1 LEHPAREI
9 AQQLIQDVDIIEII
23 SEFVTLT
30 KTGKEY
36 KGLCPFHKE
45 KTPSFTVNPAKKV
58 FYCFG
63 CGAGGDV
70 LSFLRRYEDWSFMES
85 LEFLA
90 KRQGISLPRQ
100 ESSFS
105 DNKKNQEK
113 EIIIQINE
121 TAARYFHN
129 LLLDSIVGK
138 DALKYLNS
146 RKLSP
151 ETIKEFCLGY
161 SKNSWKDLF
170 LFLKRK
176 NISPLKVVDAG
187 LASFRQG
194 GAGSGCYDRFRGRLI
209 FPIYN
214 EYGQI
219 IAMGGRKIQES
230 STEPKYLNSSETRA
244 YSKSKCLYG
253 LYQAKQF
260 IRSCGYAL
268 VVEGYIDFLSL
279 FQNGLKNTVATL
291 GTALTF
297 DHVRL
302 LSRYTKKAVFI
313 YDADPAGI
321 SAMLRGLNMF
331 QEQNIEVQIL
341 LLPSGFD
348 PDTFIYQYGPEVLK
362 ERIEKSISAIEF
374 LINQSIHRN
383 NISTIEGKAKAVK
396 EILQILSQISDPLIR
411 MEYIKMVAN
420 LLDVREEILLD
431 ELRPKIQGGGKGSQV
446 IYDKDTDQ
454 SNAEQMAEKM
464 LLRLLCHGEISMEE
478 LVAESIAPEDF
489 QSESIHEM
497 AKIVFFMWQEEGKLK
512 REELLFAIKDE
523 KLKEMAS
530 NFFCT
535 EITSEDIQREFQ
547 DCVAKL
553 NSRKLSNKLN
563 LIQKQIKLRKEDDPD
578 LNLLLREYLEIKKKN
593 FV

>member
-1 LEHPAREI
+1 MKHPVRET
-9 AQQLIQDVDIIEII
+9 AQQLIQDADIIEII

-30 KTGKEY
+30 KAGKEY
-36 KGLCPFHKE
+36 KGLCPFHTE

-90 KRQGISLPRQ
+90 KRQGLSLPKY

-105 DNKKNQEK
+105 DNKKNREK

-121 TAARYFHN
+121 SAARYFHN
-129 LLLDSIVGK
+129 LLLESIVGR
-138 DALKYLNS
+138 DALKYLDS

-161 SKNSWKDLF
+161 SKNSWKDLL
-170 LFLKRK
+170 LFLERK
-176 NISPLKVVDAG
+176 NISPLKAVDAG

-219 IAMGGRKIQES
+219 TAMGGRKIKES

-297 DHVRL
+297 DHVKL
-302 LSRYTKKAVFI
+302 LGRYTKKVVFI

-374 LINQSIHRN
+374 LINQSIQRN

-431 ELRPKIQGGGKGSQV
+431 ELRPKIQREGKGSQGF
-446 IYDKDTDQ
+446 YDKDTDQ
-454 SNAEQMAEKM
+454 SNAEQMAEQM
-464 LLRLLCHGEISMEE
+464 LLRLLCHGDISMEE
-478 LVAESIAPEDF
+478 LAAESIAPEDF
-489 QSESIHEM
+489 QSELIHEI
-497 AKIVFFMWQEEGKLK
+497 AKIVFLMWREEGKLK

-523 KLKEMAS
+523 KLKEMVS
-530 NFFCT
+530 NFFCM
-535 EITSEDIQREFQ
+535 EIISEDIEREFQ

-553 NSRKLSNKLN
+553 NSRKLGNKLN
-563 LIQKQIKLRKEDDPD
+563 LLQNQIKSRQHDDPE
-578 LNLLLREYLEIKKKN
+578 LNLLLKEYSEIKKKN
-593 FV
+593 LV

>member
-1 LEHPAREI
+1 MKHPVRET
-9 AQQLIQDVDIIEII
+9 AQQLIQDADIIEII

-30 KTGKEY
+30 KAGKEY
-36 KGLCPFHKE
+36 KGLCPFHTE

-90 KRQGISLPRQ
+90 KRQGLSLPKY

-105 DNKKNQEK
+105 DNRENREK

-121 TAARYFHN
+121 SAARYFHN
-129 LLLDSIVGK
+129 LLLHSIVGR
-138 DALKYLNS
+138 DALKYLDS

-161 SKNSWKDLF
+161 SKNSWKDLL
-170 LFLKRK
+170 LFLERK

-194 GAGSGCYDRFRGRLI
+194 GPGSGCYDRFRGRLI

-219 IAMGGRKIQES
+219 IAMGGRKIKES

-268 VVEGYIDFLSL
+268 VVDCYIDFLSL
-279 FQNGLKNTVATL
+279 FQNCLKNTVATL

-297 DHVRL
+297 DHVKL
-302 LSRYTKKAVFI
+302 LGRYTKKAVFI
-313 YDADPAGI
+313 YDADPAGV

-374 LINQSIHRN
+374 LINQSIQRN

-431 ELRPKIQGGGKGSQV
+431 ELRLKLQRGEKGHRDSMIKILINRMQSRWQNKCFFAFFAMV
-446 IYDKDTDQ
+446 IYQWK
-454 SNAEQMAEKM
+454 S
-464 LLRLLCHGEISMEE
+464 
-478 LVAESIAPEDF
+478 
-489 QSESIHEM
+489 
-497 AKIVFFMWQEEGKLK
+497 WQ
-512 REELLFAIKDE
+512 
-523 KLKEMAS
+523 
-530 NFFCT
+530 
-535 EITSEDIQREFQ
+535 Q
-547 DCVAKL
+547 
-553 NSRKLSNKLN
+553 
-563 LIQKQIKLRKEDDPD
+563 
-578 LNLLLREYLEIKKKN
+578 NLLPLKIFNLN
-593 FV
+593 